1 MSTDIKRLVRWKA
14 WAAYLAFMLLTVDA
28 AKPAEQGTS
37 DQYICAEREVL
48 VETLLEAHGEMPNA
62 GSPELAER
70 NVLIVQARAAC
81 HDGRVNHALLAYDR
95 LIAKLQSVVTS
106 RGRRG
111 YGQDSPAGRSGPD
124 RRGRPLLPAR

>member
-1 MSTDIKRLVRWKA
+1 MSTHIKRLMRWKA
-14 WAAYLAFMLLTVDA
+14 WAACLAFMLLTVDA

-48 VETLLEAHGEMPNA
+48 VETLLGAHGEMPNA

-81 HDGRVNHALLAYDR
+81 HDGRVNDALLVYDR
-95 LIAKLQSVVTS
+95 LIAKLQSVVTF
-106 RGRRG
+106 RGQRG
-111 YGQDSPAGRSGPD
+111 YGAGD
-124 RRGRPLLPAR
+124 ANHW